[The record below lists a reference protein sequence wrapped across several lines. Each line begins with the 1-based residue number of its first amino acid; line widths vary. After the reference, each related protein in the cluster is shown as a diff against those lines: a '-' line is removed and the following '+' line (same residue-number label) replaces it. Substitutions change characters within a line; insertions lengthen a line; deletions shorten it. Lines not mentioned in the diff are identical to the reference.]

1 MAAVQMNV
9 RIDEET
15 KARGDEVFARWGL
28 TPSQVVRAVW
38 EYAEEKGE
46 PPAFMRPA
54 RGAEHDAE
62 VQRRL
67 ALVREGAAIWRNFFL
82 DNGLPVPA
90 PRKITCEDLREDC
103 LLYTSAAR
111 PRGRRGTPCRALPSV
126 LRSCQCERRRSRRC
140 NLAQR

>member
-1 MAAVQMNV
+1 MPAVQMNV

-54 RGAEHDAE
+54 LDAEHDAE

-90 PRKITCEDLREDC
+90 PRKITPEDLREDEYFGKPKEELDDDEVHEAYYDDLRYEAYLEKASERG
-103 LLYTSAAR
+103 LL
-111 PRGRRGTPCRALPSV
+111 
-126 LRSCQCERRRSRRC
+126 
-140 NLAQR
+140 

>member
-54 RGAEHDAE
+54 RDAADDAE

-67 ALVREGAAIWRNFFL
+67 ALVEEGASIWRNFFI

-90 PRKITCEDLREDC
+90 PRKITFEDLREDEYFGK
-103 LLYTSAAR
+103 LKEELDDDEVHEAYYDD
-111 PRGRRGTPCRALPSV
+111 
-126 LRSCQCERRRSRRC
+126 LRDEMYDEM
-140 NLAQR
+140 LEEMGL

>member
-1 MAAVQMNV
+1 MPAVQMNV

-38 EYAEEKGE
+38 KYAEEKGE

-54 RGAEHDAE
+54 LDAEHDAE

-67 ALVREGAAIWRNFFL
+67 ALAGIWRKFFI
-82 DNGLPVPA
+82 DNGLPVPG
-90 PRKITCEDLREDC
+90 PREITPEDLREDEYFGKPKEE
-103 LLYTSAAR
+103 LDDDEVHEAYYDD
-111 PRGRRGTPCRALPSV
+111 
-126 LRSCQCERRRSRRC
+126 LRYEAYLEKACERG
-140 NLAQR
+140 LL

>member
-67 ALVREGAAIWRNFFL
+67 ALVREGAGIWRKFFT

-90 PRKITCEDLREDC
+90 LRKITCEDLREDEYFGKPKEELDDDEVNEAYYDDLRYEAYLEKASERG
-103 LLYTSAAR
+103 LL
-111 PRGRRGTPCRALPSV
+111 
-126 LRSCQCERRRSRRC
+126 
-140 NLAQR
+140 

>member
-54 RGAEHDAE
+54 RCTSASCS
-62 VQRRL
+62 
-67 ALVREGAAIWRNFFL
+67 
-82 DNGLPVPA
+82 A
-90 PRKITCEDLREDC
+90 PRKITCEDLREDEYFGKPKGELDDDEVHEAYYDDLRYEAYLEKASERG
-103 LLYTSAAR
+103 LL
-111 PRGRRGTPCRALPSV
+111 
-126 LRSCQCERRRSRRC
+126 
-140 NLAQR
+140 

>member
-46 PPAFMRPA
+46 PPAFMRP
-54 RGAEHDAE
+54 
-62 VQRRL
+62 
-67 ALVREGAAIWRNFFL
+67 
-82 DNGLPVPA
+82 VPA
-90 PRKITCEDLREDC
+90 PRKITCEDLREDEYFGKPKRELDDDEVHEAYYDDLRYEAYLEKASERG
-103 LLYTSAAR
+103 LL
-111 PRGRRGTPCRALPSV
+111 
-126 LRSCQCERRRSRRC
+126 
-140 NLAQR
+140 

>member
-54 RGAEHDAE
+54 RDAADDAE

-67 ALVREGAAIWRNFFL
+67 ALVEEGANIWRNFFI

-90 PRKITCEDLREDC
+90 PRKIDWHDLQQEFYDGKRREDLDEDE
-103 LLYTSAAR
+103 LLAAYYDDLR
-111 PRGRRGTPCRALPSV
+111 YEAYCEKAAERGL
-126 LRSCQCERRRSRRC
+126 L
-140 NLAQR
+140 

>member
-1 MAAVQMNV
+1 MPAVQMNV

-38 EYAEEKGE
+38 KSAEEKGE

-54 RGAEHDAE
+54 LDAEHDAE

-67 ALVREGAAIWRNFFL
+67 ALVREGTGIWRKFFIN
-82 DNGLPVPA
+82 NGLPVPG
-90 PRKITCEDLREDC
+90 PREITPEDLREDEYFGKPKEE
-103 LLYTSAAR
+103 LDDDEVHEAYYDD
-111 PRGRRGTPCRALPSV
+111 
-126 LRSCQCERRRSRRC
+126 LRYEAYLEKACERG
-140 NLAQR
+140 LL

>member
-1 MAAVQMNV
+1 MPAVQMNV

-54 RGAEHDAE
+54 RDAADDAE

-67 ALVREGAAIWRNFFL
+67 ALVEEGASIWRNFFI

-90 PRKITCEDLREDC
+90 PRKITFEDLREDEYFGK
-103 LLYTSAAR
+103 LKEELDDDEVHEAYYDD
-111 PRGRRGTPCRALPSV
+111 
-126 LRSCQCERRRSRRC
+126 LRDEMYDEM
-140 NLAQR
+140 LEEMGL

>member
-90 PRKITCEDLREDC
+90 PRKIPCEDLREDEDFGKPKRERYDD
-103 LLYTSAAR
+103 LRYEAYLEKASE
-111 PRGRRGTPCRALPSV
+111 RGLP
-126 LRSCQCERRRSRRC
+126 
-140 NLAQR
+140 

>member
-1 MAAVQMNV
+1 MPAVQMNV

-54 RGAEHDAE
+54 LDAEHDAE

-67 ALVREGAAIWRNFFL
+67 ALVREGAGIWRKFFI
-82 DNGLPVPA
+82 DNGLPVPG
-90 PRKITCEDLREDC
+90 PRKITREDEYFGKPKEELDDDEVHEAYYDDLRYEAY
-103 LLYTSAAR
+103 LEKA
-111 PRGRRGTPCRALPSV
+111 
-126 LRSCQCERRRSRRC
+126 CERG
-140 NLAQR
+140 LL